1 MKARLGTIAR
11 IPPFF
16 PNYGGRHSLEEKT
29 MQPHSFL
36 SKAAAALTA
45 ALFAIVVTTVSAIA
59 ASEFEGTWKVQDT
72 KGNPFEIT
80 LSADGTAKGDRAG
93 EGLTGKWKEKKNAAV
108 ITWDTG
114 WTTKI
119 VKKGDKF
126 EKWAFEKKP
135 AKGEDPTHTSDAEK
149 VQ

>member
-1 MKARLGTIAR
+1 
-11 IPPFF
+11 
-16 PNYGGRHSLEEKT
+16 
-29 MQPHSFL
+29 MQSHSFL
-36 SKAAAALTA
+36 RKAAAALTA
-45 ALFAIVVTTVSAIA
+45 VLFAVVVTTVSAIA

-93 EGLTGKWKEKKNAAV
+93 EGLTGKWKANERRAV

-126 EKWAFEKKP
+126 QKRAYEKKP